1 MLQISVTNK
10 VKENIGFIIC
20 RQLSTAEYFDSFET
34 EHIPQDILNKI
45 KDKSITHNI
54 FRIPTNDSVTCGFY
68 CIVYLEY
75 MITGKPRTIKR
86 TVKSMTNQY
95 ISTLKTNMAKGSV
108 RLEFRLKRIGE
119 TKNYLL
125 EEIKSNDLINEKP
138 RKSVQSFELL

>member
-1 MLQISVTNK
+1 M
-10 VKENIGFIIC
+10 
-20 RQLSTAEYFDSFET
+20 STAKYFDSFET

-68 CIVYLEY
+68 CIVSLEY

-138 RKSVQSFELL
+138 RKSV